1 MNPESDY
8 ILFVKALLT
17 KGFDTF
23 NLENFSEY
31 QKKDIEKA
39 AETFI
44 ERSLF
49 IDAIHTYYM
58 LRNTNK
64 LNEVGEFCLKNKQN
78 EYAYEAFKLADN
90 KEGLTRTGDAFLANA
105 EIEKAHSAFKLAQN
119 DIMIAFIEANFNQGF
134 K

>member
-1 MNPESDY
+1 MNQESDY

-17 KGFDTF
+17 KGFEIF
-23 NLENFSEY
+23 NLENFSEL

-44 ERSLF
+44 ERSLL

-58 LRNTNK
+58 LRNINK
-64 LNEVGEFCLKNKQN
+64 LNEIGILCLKNRQN
-78 EYAYEAFKLADN
+78 EYAYEAFRLANN
-90 KEGLTRTGDAFLANA
+90 KDLLTKTGEAFLANG
-105 EIEKAHSAFKLAQN
+105 EIEKAYQAFRLAQN
-119 DIMIAFIEANFNQGF
+119 DMMVSFIEANFSQGF

>member
-1 MNPESDY
+1 MDTESDY
-8 ILFVKALLT
+8 ILFVKALLS

-23 NLENFSEY
+23 NLKNFSES

-49 IDAIHTYYM
+49 LEAIHTYYM
-58 LRNTNK
+58 LRNIDK
-64 LNEVGEFCLKNKQN
+64 LNAIGEFCLKNRQN
-78 EYAYEAFKLADN
+78 EYAYEAFRLANN
-90 KEGLTRTGDAFLANA
+90 KEALTKTGEAFLANA
-105 EIEKAHSAFKLAQN
+105 EIKKAYEAFKLAEN
-119 DIMIAFIEANFNQGF
+119 EMMIAFIEANFNQGF

>member
-1 MNPESDY
+1 
-8 ILFVKALLT
+8 
-17 KGFDTF
+17 
-23 NLENFSEY
+23 
-31 QKKDIEKA
+31 
-39 AETFI
+39 
-44 ERSLF
+44 
-49 IDAIHTYYM
+49 M

>member
-1 MNPESDY
+1 MNPDSDY

-23 NLENFSEY
+23 NLENFSES

-39 AETFI
+39 AETFM

-58 LRNTNK
+58 LRNINK
-64 LNEVGEFCLKNKQN
+64 LNTLGEFCLKNKQN

-90 KEGLTRTGDAFLANA
+90 KEGLTKTGDAFLANA
-105 EIEKAHSAFKLAQN
+105 EVEKAHSAFKLAQN
-119 DIMIAFIEANFNQGF
+119 EMMIAFIEANFNQGF